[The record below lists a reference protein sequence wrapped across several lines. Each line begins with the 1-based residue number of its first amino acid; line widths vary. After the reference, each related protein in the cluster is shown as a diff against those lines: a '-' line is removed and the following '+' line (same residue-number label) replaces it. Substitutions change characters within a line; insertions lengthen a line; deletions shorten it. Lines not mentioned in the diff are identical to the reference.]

1 MSQQLT
7 PFIEP
12 GTEVT
17 TLYTTLVPSVT
28 ETDTLSKNPVTELC
42 ALAFPTSLT
51 PDEHKALNQNLI
63 DFRTALT
70 EHLPEND
77 RPKSWAMGQ
86 VERPG
91 VLEHHASSSGQAFV
105 HILAVGWESVEKHL
119 TIKGSKEF
127 MGAITPI
134 REKMLTPVGGL
145 KMKHVSFKQL

>member
-7 PFIEP
+7 PFIEA
-12 GTEVT
+12 GTEAT
-17 TLYTTLVPSVT
+17 TLYTTLMPSIT
-28 ETDTLSKNPVTELC
+28 ETNTLTSNPVTELC

-51 PDEHKALNQNLI
+51 PDEHKTLNKNLI

-70 EHLPEND
+70 EQLPEGD

-105 HILAVGWESVEKHL
+105 HFLAVGWESVEKHL
-119 TIKGSKEF
+119 AVKGSKEF
-127 MGAITPI
+127 INSITPI

-145 KMKHVSFKQL
+145 KMKHVSFQQL